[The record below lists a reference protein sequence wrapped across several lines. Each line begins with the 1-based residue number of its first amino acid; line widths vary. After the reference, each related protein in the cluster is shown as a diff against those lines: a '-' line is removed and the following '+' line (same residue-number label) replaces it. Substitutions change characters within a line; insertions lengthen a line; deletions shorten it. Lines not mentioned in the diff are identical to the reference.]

1 MKFTLS
7 SRAQLYREFA
17 NYTRS
22 SFGIGK
28 ACEAMLERK
37 RGRLP
42 TPHRAFC
49 ESILR
54 GVENGK
60 SIAASLDD
68 CPASISDLEKSIL
81 DAGERGGL
89 LERAFHHLGDH
100 FARVAEA
107 RRRILRSLV
116 YPVFLFHLGAA
127 FGIGGTALMTMVRPD
142 AQVADAWA
150 TARTGLLI
158 FIAVYLLLIVL
169 GFAVA
174 ALWRRAATSPAADR
188 LVRRIPLLGAVHRDF
203 ALGRFSE
210 VFAIHLTAG
219 QKMDTGLRASGLAA
233 HAGLLLAASQRGAQ
247 RLADGD
253 SLTNVLTDEH
263 AAFPDPFISGIASA
277 EQSGRLDEE
286 LTHWAQTYSNKSS
299 ESLETLAR
307 WAPKIFY
314 YLILVVVALLILKV
328 AHTYLAGIQGWLDV
342 M

>member
-1 MKFTLS
+1 VKFTLA
-7 SRAQLYREFA
+7 SRAQLYHEFA

-28 ACEAMLERK
+28 ACEAILERK

-42 TPHRAFC
+42 KPHRAFC

-89 LERAFHHLGDH
+89 LERAFHHLADH
-100 FARVAEA
+100 FERIADA

-116 YPVFLFHLGAA
+116 YPIVLFHVGAV

-142 AQVADAWA
+142 AQVADAWS
-150 TARTGLLI
+150 TARVGVMI
-158 FIAVYLLLIVL
+158 FIGVYLLLIAL
-169 GFAVA
+169 GFALA

-219 QKMDTGLRASGLAA
+219 QKMDTGLRASGKAA

-247 RLADGD
+247 RLAGGD
-253 SLTNVLTDEH
+253 SLTNVLTDERS
-263 AAFPDPFISGIASA
+263 AFPDPFVSGVASA
-277 EQSGRLDEE
+277 EESGRLDEE
-286 LTHWAQTYSNKSS
+286 LSHWARTYSEKSS

>member
-1 MKFTLS
+1 MKFTLA
-7 SRAQLYREFA
+7 SRAQLYHEFA

-42 TPHRAFC
+42 KPHRAFC

-54 GVENGK
+54 GVANGK

-68 CPASISDLEKSIL
+68 CPAPISDLEKSIL

-89 LERAFHHLGDH
+89 IERAFHHLASY
-100 FARVAEA
+100 FERVADA

-116 YPVFLFHLGAA
+116 YPIFLFHVGAA
-127 FGIGGTALMTMVRPD
+127 FGIAGTALMTRVHPD
-142 AQVADAWA
+142 YQVGDAWS
-150 TARTGLLI
+150 TARTGALIFAGTCLLLI
-158 FIAVYLLLIVL
+158 FL
-169 GFAVA
+169 GFALA
-174 ALWRRAATSPAADR
+174 ALRRRAATSPAADR

-219 QKMDTGLRASGLAA
+219 QKMDTGLRAAGKAA
-233 HAGLLLAASQRGAQ
+233 HAGLLLAASQRGAE
-247 RLADGD
+247 RLANGD

-263 AAFPDPFISGIASA
+263 PAFPDPFVSGVASA

-286 LTHWAQTYSNKSS
+286 LTHWAKTYSEKSS
-299 ESLETLAR
+299 ESLETFAR

-328 AHTYLAGIQGWLDV
+328 AQTYLSGIQGWLDV